1 MNKNISMFDNI
12 SVYYRTDLKVFRVLF
27 LELKHVQIF
36 NSKHIY
42 CNKKDIEIDCVFINR
57 RDSYLNNGKKGA
69 IEVC

>member
-1 MNKNISMFDNI
+1 MNGNIIMFDNI
-12 SVYYRTDLKVFRVLF
+12 SVYYRTDLKVLRVLF

-36 NSKHIY
+36 NSIY